1 MARFFENFTLADIFN
16 NKKLKGKL
24 PLINYAETTDD
35 DGKVHRRTN
44 AKSVNR
50 LVFDTATS
58 AARPFYEGIKST
70 RSGNLLSLSGKLRDD
85 KTGQDDAVEAVYNAL
100 LAIKPVILWTANN
113 ADMIRD
119 ALKESEKSKYR
130 SAVTPRLLLRAV
142 SMQQIEGMSKQQT
155 QALMTD
161 IMENVVFGDDYAETQ
176 KKWKVASWMFNG
188 LTYEEARAKWRKKVG
203 IE

>member
-1 MARFFENFTLADIFN
+1 M
-16 NKKLKGKL
+16 
-24 PLINYAETTDD
+24 
-35 DGKVHRRTN
+35 
-44 AKSVNR
+44 
-50 LVFDTATS
+50 
-58 AARPFYEGIKST
+58 
-70 RSGNLLSLSGKLRDD
+70 LSLSGKLRDD

-161 IMENVVFGDDYAETQ
+161 IMENVVFGDDYAKTQ
-176 KKWKVASWMFNG
+176 KKWNVASWMFNG